1 VIPLTSNEADP
12 SLQKPID
19 SAIMNVYGRV
29 KNLENR
35 YIDLANFYKEALVRH
50 ERGSATDEDQ

>member
-1 VIPLTSNEADP
+1 M
-12 SLQKPID
+12 QKPID
-19 SAIMNVYGRV
+19 SAIMNVYSRV

-50 ERGSATDEDQ
+50 ERANTDDDQQEKLI

>member
-1 VIPLTSNEADP
+1 
-12 SLQKPID
+12 
-19 SAIMNVYGRV
+19 MNVYGRV

-50 ERGSATDEDQ
+50 ERGNATDEDQ